1 MDKTLIELVGQV
13 ELDLQRIPVDLFTKL
28 IRVKVDYITRDPYEF
43 GERAHLNLGHTLGHA
58 LETLAQSYG
67 KPIRHGEAVAAG
79 ICFSLFLSQQAN
91 LIDDFLHKDSELVFE
106 RRFCLSPVRD
116 FIKDYLAESNLGTL
130 IDRLLSLMEQ
140 DKKNSHI
147 QGLVS
152 FVLINSKAKIIE
164 KRDFSRAA
172 LAEALGMW
180 FGQRFFVKE

>member
-1 MDKTLIELVGQV
+1 M
-13 ELDLQRIPVDLFTKL
+13 
-28 IRVKVDYITRDPYEF
+28 
-43 GERAHLNLGHTLGHA
+43 
-58 LETLAQSYG
+58 
-67 KPIRHGEAVAAG
+67 
-79 ICFSLFLSQQAN
+79 
-91 LIDDFLHKDSELVFE
+91 
-106 RRFCLSPVRD
+106 RD

-180 FGQRFFVKE
+180 FGQRFFCKRVTGVRGAVIPSEL